1 MREYRI
7 KDLRDRIGY
16 VPQKAFM
23 FKGTVDSNVRY
34 GDGSEE
40 VTEEQVRRAV
50 RIAQAA
56 DFVEAKEGQYMSEVS
71 QGGSN
76 LSGGQ
81 KQRLS
86 IARVFLKNPPILI
99 FDEATSALDEATE
112 VAVLQGLRALEP
124 RPTCLL
130 ITHRKG
136 VLKYCDR
143 ELCIREGSV
152 TEECSTTTICTA

>member
-1 MREYRI
+1 MKKI
-7 KDLRDRIGY
+7 L
-16 VPQKAFM
+16 F
-23 FKGTVDSNVRY
+23 
-34 GDGSEE
+34 
-40 VTEEQVRRAV
+40 
-50 RIAQAA
+50 AA
-56 DFVEAKEGQYMSEVS
+56 TALAAALAHQP
-71 QGGSN
+71 
-76 LSGGQ
+76 
-81 KQRLS
+81 RL
-86 IARVFLKNPPILI
+86 LIL
-99 FDEATSALDEATE
+99 DEATSALDEATE

>member
-1 MREYRI
+1 MACSYEYWE
-7 KDLRDRIGY
+7 LAPHY
-16 VPQKAFM
+16 
-23 FKGTVDSNVRY
+23 
-34 GDGSEE
+34 
-40 VTEEQVRRAV
+40 
-50 RIAQAA
+50 
-56 DFVEAKEGQYMSEVS
+56 
-71 QGGSN
+71 

-81 KQRLS
+81 KQRVA
-86 IARVFLKNPPILI
+86 IAGVVAMRPDCLIL
-99 FDEATSALDEATE
+99 DEATSALDEATE